1 MWTFCKNL
9 LLGSYH
15 ESMCFW
21 LSIPWLKRN
30 SMLKCREDEA
40 KSWPRSSS
48 ADGLRGGWQPTLCTC
63 ITFKKEKLTPS
74 HLLFL
79 FGANFSL
86 AHCIQ
91 ELRGSHMGYSS
102 GWPNLQGQTYRSWL
116 ERNWANW
123 LGIQLALWDIT
134 KWSESRSVMS
144 DSLQPHRVSMDV
156 SRPEHWSGEPIPSP
170 GDLPNPGIEPRS
182 PPLHVDSLPA
192 KLLGKPEI

>member
-1 MWTFCKNL
+1 
-9 LLGSYH
+9 
-15 ESMCFW
+15 
-21 LSIPWLKRN
+21 
-30 SMLKCREDEA
+30 MLKCREDEA

-74 HLLFL
+74 HPLFL

-123 LGIQLALWDIT
+123 LGLQLALWHIT

-144 DSLQPHRVSMDV
+144 DSARILEWVAIPFSRGFSQLRDRTQVSHIV
-156 SRPEHWSGEPIPSP
+156 GRFFTSWATRKAQEYWSG
-170 GDLPNPGIEPRS
+170 
-182 PPLHVDSLPA
+182 
-192 KLLGKPEI
+192 